1 MVVLHLWCFVKGGVR
16 QRVYFCKTVAVTMW
30 GSLFLLMV
38 DPKDGG
44 SCGVEF
50 EYLCLHFVNYV
61 AIQREEV
68 VFLFTHY

>member
-1 MVVLHLWCFVKGGVR
+1 MFCTCGVLLKVECGRGFIFVKRLLLRCG
-16 QRVYFCKTVAVTMW
+16 